1 MSSLLPPNATSA
13 EIALDE
19 TTARLSVSVG
29 IEALWNV
36 ETCPVELLPWLAWA
50 LSVDEWQDDW
60 SESVKRQLIAD
71 SYEIHSH
78 KGTPYS
84 IKKSLLAMGYDN
96 VIIRESRVDYYNGAY
111 LFDGS
116 IDYGSHQAWPMFD
129 VVLNIGY
136 IPDAPR
142 IAEIR
147 QRIDRFKN
155 ERSILRNLVF
165 MNILYNNTIIYDGSY
180 QHNGGVL

>member
-1 MSSLLPPNATSA
+1 MASLLPPNATAA

-19 TTARLSVSVG
+19 TTARLSVLVE
-29 IEALWNV
+29 IETLWHV
-36 ETCPVELLPWLAWA
+36 DTCPVALLPWLAWA

-60 SESVKRQLIAD
+60 SETVKRQLIAD
-71 SYEIHSH
+71 SYAIHSH

-84 IKKSLLAMGYDN
+84 IKKALLAMGYDN
-96 VIIRESRVDYYNGAY
+96 VIIRESRVHYYNDAY
-111 LFDGS
+111 TYNGS
-116 IDYGSHQAWPMFD
+116 IDHGSNQTWPQFD

-136 IPDAPR
+136 IPDTPT

-147 QRIDRFKN
+147 QRIERYKN
-155 ERSILRNLVF
+155 ERSVLRNLVF
-165 MNILYNNTIIYDGSY
+165 MNILYNNTIVYDGSY